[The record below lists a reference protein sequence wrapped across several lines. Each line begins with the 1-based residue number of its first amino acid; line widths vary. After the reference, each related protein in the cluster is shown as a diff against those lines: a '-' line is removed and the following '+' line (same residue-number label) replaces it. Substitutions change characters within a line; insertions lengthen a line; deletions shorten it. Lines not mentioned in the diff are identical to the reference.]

1 MDESGSQ
8 RKLQF
13 ALQQKRAEDYSKQLN
28 TCYSSLAE
36 SLTRMRQC
44 RKLAEHQDIV
54 LRKSINKMQTIKA
67 VNEDHTIGLLIEAI
81 NK

>member
-28 TCYSSLAE
+28 TCYSSF
-36 SLTRMRQC
+36 Q
-44 RKLAEHQDIV
+44 H
-54 LRKSINKMQTIKA
+54 
-67 VNEDHTIGLLIEAI
+67 LL
-81 NK
+81 

>member
-54 LRKSINKMQTIKA
+54 LRKSINKHKQSKLKCQIQKSL
-67 VNEDHTIGLLIEAI
+67 EKSL
-81 NK
+81 